1 MQHAFSYHKPKTI
14 QALRYHFLAR
24 IEIKLL
30 MIAVN
35 IFAVV
40 AALLFFVKKIRPEPF
55 FLGTF
60 IWIVLMATIWYIL
73 PYTIFNKA
81 GTFKEHFIVHFMG
94 NVIQLENEKGHVE
107 WPYAS
112 FKKWLE
118 SPHFF
123 HLYFDDKSFFLIPK
137 DGMNNELE
145 TAIKKLL
152 QAQISR

>member
-1 MQHAFSYHKPKTI
+1 MQHAFSYNKAKTI

-24 IEIKLL
+24 MEIKVL

-35 IFAVV
+35 IFAVI
-40 AALLFFVKKIRPEPF
+40 AAILFYSKKIRPEPF

-60 IWIVLMATIWYIL
+60 IWILLMVTIWYIL
-73 PYTIFNKA
+73 PYSIFNKA
-81 GTFKEHFIVHFMG
+81 GTFKEHFIVHFMA

-107 WPYAS
+107 WPYES
-112 FKKWLE
+112 FKKWFE

-137 DGMNNELE
+137 DGMNKELE
-145 TAIKKLL
+145 NAVKKLL
-152 QAQISR
+152 QTQIGK